1 MAYSAWDYLSEVL
14 DRTGSK
20 ELNFTKE
27 RLDAVK
33 GRVPMIIIDG
43 DHHKLMMGTP
53 EAWPESERR
62 IDVIGSNGNTGL
74 HYDDFEV
81 DGA

>member
-53 EAWPESERR
+53 EAWPEEPNGDMMNGHD
-62 IDVIGSNGNTGL
+62 IEVNGS
-74 HYDDFEV
+74 
-81 DGA
+81 